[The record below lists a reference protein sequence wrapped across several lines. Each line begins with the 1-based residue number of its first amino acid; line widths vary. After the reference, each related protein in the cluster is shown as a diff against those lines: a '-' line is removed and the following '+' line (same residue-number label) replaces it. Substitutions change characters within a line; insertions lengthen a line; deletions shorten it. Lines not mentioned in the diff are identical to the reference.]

1 MALRLFRCPRLD
13 DRNFSGIVFL
23 FQEKRL
29 FLRKQSSVIFCS
41 YLMVSIDHRPTGR
54 YSAFTMCG
62 RFTATLEFSDIRA
75 RWNLDRV
82 PPSYTPRFNV
92 APETSPTV
100 SVIVRHRGG
109 NECRLIAGRRP
120 VFRQSAI
127 V

>member
-1 MALRLFRCPRLD
+1 MALRLFRRPRLD

-29 FLRKQSSVIFCS
+29 FMRKQSSVIFCS
-41 YLMVSIDHRPTGR
+41 YLMFLLIIDQQGAIA
-54 YSAFTMCG
+54 AFTMCG

-100 SVIVRHRGG
+100 SVIVGHRGG
-109 NECRLIAGRRP
+109 NECRLIPGRRP
-120 VFRQSAI
+120 I
-127 V
+127 

>member
-1 MALRLFRCPRLD
+1 M
-13 DRNFSGIVFL
+13 
-23 FQEKRL
+23 
-29 FLRKQSSVIFCS
+29 RKQSSVILCS
-41 YLMVSIDHRPTGR
+41 YLIVSIDHRPQGAIA
-54 YSAFTMCG
+54 AFTMCG
-62 RFTATLEFSDIRA
+62 LFTATVEFSDIRA

-82 PPSYTPRFNV
+82 PPSYTPLFNV

-109 NECRLIAGRRP
+109 NECRLIPGRRP